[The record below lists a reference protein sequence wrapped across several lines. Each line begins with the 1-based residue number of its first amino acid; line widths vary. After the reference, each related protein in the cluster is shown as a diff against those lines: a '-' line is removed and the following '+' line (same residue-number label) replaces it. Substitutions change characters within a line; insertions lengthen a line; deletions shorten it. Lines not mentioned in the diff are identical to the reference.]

1 MYYYAGRVLHVDLAT
16 ERSRIAPIDEQT
28 LRAYVGGVGLGTR
41 LLLDELKP
49 GVDPLGPDNV
59 IVLANS
65 AFAGTVVPTAT
76 KYAFVAKSP
85 LTGYIGDTISGSFFS
100 QTMKRAD
107 WDAIV
112 ITGKARRLSYL
123 FIDDDRAYVRDA
135 AALKGMDC
143 WDTEEAIRHEIDDQ
157 MVKVAS
163 IGLAGENLVRYACLG
178 NDKGRQAG
186 RTGPGAVMGS
196 KNLKAIA
203 IRGSKPI
210 KVANSRE
217 LFELCVAYGKVSQ
230 GPLTQK
236 YRAPGTVGNVLTCQH
251 LGILP
256 TRNFQ
261 SGVFAHAEE
270 VSGERMMKL
279 YTEKSIACAG
289 CTIACEQVAKAH
301 EAPYNDARVSVDY
314 ESLWALGP
322 LCGVHNM
329 DAIIKACDL
338 CDRYGLDTMSTG
350 VVIAWAMECFERGIL
365 TRDDTDGLD
374 LSWGDH
380 GSVIALIHKIVR
392 REPGIGD
399 LLADGVKRASEKVG
413 QGSEAFAMH
422 GKGLELA
429 GYEPR
434 GLQTYA
440 LGMAVGTRGSC
451 HNRSPGYEPD
461 MGGKVNRFVAEA
473 SRGQL
478 VKDLEDYAAA
488 FDSLVIC
495 KFFRKCFTD
504 FWSEAAHL
512 YELSTGLSMSAD
524 DLRKVGER
532 VCNIKKLF
540 NIREGWT
547 VAEDWLP
554 ARCFDDPLP
563 EGASAGQAIKRE
575 DLRMMIDAYYQARG
589 WTADGLIPAE
599 KLAALDLSDVAD
611 RAGVNVPQAAGVAP

>member
-1 MYYYAGRVLHVDLAT
+1 MYYYSGRVLHVDLET
-16 ERSRIAPIDEQT
+16 ERTRSAPINEQT

-49 GVDPLGPDNV
+49 GVDPLSPENV

-85 LTGYIGDTISGSFFS
+85 ATGFVGDSISGSFFS
-100 QTMKRAD
+100 LAMKRAG

-112 ITGKARRLSYL
+112 ITGRAKRLTYL
-123 FIDDDRAYVRDA
+123 FIDDDRAFFRNA
-135 AALKGMDC
+135 AQLQGMDC
-143 WDTEEAIRHEIDDQ
+143 WDTEEAIRHEIDDE

-163 IGLAGENLVRYACLG
+163 IGLAGENLVRYACIG

-203 IRGSKPI
+203 IRGSKQI
-210 KVANSRE
+210 KVADSRE
-217 LFELCVAYGKVSQ
+217 LFRLCLEYGKISQ
-230 GPLTQK
+230 GPATQK
-236 YRAPGTVGNVLTCQH
+236 YRAPGTVGNVLTCQK

-270 VSGERMMKL
+270 VSGERMLKF
-279 YTEKSIACAG
+279 YTEKVVACSG
-289 CTIACEQVAKAH
+289 CTIACEQVAKARQ
-301 EAPYNDARVSVDY
+301 EPYKDSRVSVDY

-322 LCGVHNM
+322 LCDVHNM

-365 TRDDTDGLD
+365 TVADADGLD
-374 LSWGDH
+374 LSWGNEE
-380 GSVIALIHKIVR
+380 SVIALIHKLVR
-392 REPGIGD
+392 REPGIGN
-399 LLADGVKRASEKVG
+399 LLADGVKRAAEKVG
-413 QGSEAFAMH
+413 QGTEAFAMH

-440 LGMAVGTRGSC
+440 LGMAVGTRGAC

-461 MGGKVNRFVAEA
+461 MGGKVDRFVADA
-473 SRGQL
+473 SRGQI

-504 FWSEAAHL
+504 FWTEAAYM
-512 YELSTGLSMSAD
+512 YELSTGLPMSAD

-532 VCNIKKLF
+532 VCNMKKLF

-547 VAEDWLP
+547 AADDTLP

-563 EGASAGQAIKRE
+563 EGASAGQVLKRDE
-575 DLRMMIDAYYQARG
+575 LRMMIDAYYQARG
-589 WTADGLIPAE
+589 WTSDGLIPAD
-599 KLAALDLSDVAD
+599 KLAELGLGNVAEQA
-611 RAGVNVPQAAGVAP
+611 RATVQPSLVGVT